1 MTSPE
6 WDSGIDLEVK
16 KSEPYIRFGR
26 PNLHAVMTLLLFAAL
41 MAMTPLDQ
49 GLYAGVPAARFV
61 RGGVDAGVEV
71 QAPATSAD
79 VERKAETSNEPVP
92 DLPVSVDRIRRKLS
106 RPAMIR
112 TEGDRLVFRV
122 EVLGR
127 KPTIEDI
134 LGPDNLKGPTPA
146 GSPSHQDF
154 LDLVTP
160 EGVKGY
166 AAFSNRE
173 AFVVAA
179 TSFALKWALQRAIHK
194 FENAKAAIEREAAR
208 KEVQEALADLDR
220 ARARAGLPP
229 R

>member
-1 MTSPE
+1 MT
-6 WDSGIDLEVK
+6 
-16 KSEPYIRFGR
+16 F
-26 PNLHAVMTLLLFAAL
+26 LLLVALAASMNQDL
-41 MAMTPLDQ
+41 L
-49 GLYAGVPAARFV
+49 
-61 RGGVDAGVEV
+61 AGVEA
-71 QAPATSAD
+71 QAPAASSE
-79 VERKAETSNEPVP
+79 VERKAEVSNGSEPEE
-92 DLPVSVDRIRRKLS
+92 LPISVDRIQRKLS
-106 RPAMIR
+106 RPAAIR
-112 TEGDRLVFRV
+112 LQSNGLVFRV

-134 LGPDNLKGPTPA
+134 LGPDYLKGPTPA
-146 GSPSHQDF
+146 GSPSHQEF

-194 FENAKAAIEREAAR
+194 FETAKGNQDREEAR
-208 KEVQEALADLDR
+208 KEVQEALAELDR
-220 ARARAGLPP
+220 ARQRAGLPP